1 MLYYTYLF
9 CCDPVMGIQMQKA
22 GVWAERQLFLTRREL
37 GFSLIG
43 GTFLQDF
50 IQLLQIETIKVFDE
64 SRGQLLEGSIN
75 VFDESRG
82 QLLEGMSAENRLVVH
97 EEGVFRNALAA

>member
-64 SRGQLLEGSIN
+64 SRGQLLEG
-75 VFDESRG
+75 
-82 QLLEGMSAENRLVVH
+82 MSAENRLVVH